1 MGVINNDKQLCEL
14 TNVLLSDDKRDMYSF
29 FLERIK
35 ANCDSYAIKDKRKS
49 LEKLY
54 NNYFQTNIDR
64 KLIKAIV
71 MPLIYGKTGQ
81 GFAINLK
88 EFFAKENLYPKE
100 IALIIL
106 ASQIIKTLKND
117 PVFANVNLFMKALR
131 AIGAFMFE
139 FDDFSIKGY
148 YNDSHIVYYKE
159 EVEEIRIYY
168 KQKGKKYKSQK
179 IYLSKPAR
187 DISGCLIKSKT
198 KSINAFVANYIHFID
213 ASICHYVVDNFNNKR
228 TFKMGTIHDCF
239 FIKPTEIPM
248 LRDAYSNGLRWVYQ
262 IHIYNLLNWCYKICE
277 YYNNKSHLKC
287 FEQELQEIKVF
298 LDDSE
303 QFINNRKTEVNISCL
318 TNIKNVLL
326 NIIPSA
332 SVAEKQRILTIIDYI
347 DKIYLVNSPL
357 LIDTD
362 FGQLLFSD
370 NS

>member
-1 MGVINNDKQLCEL
+1 MLEHILEKKDLIKAWDDIFGNRFVDNETFEQLLFKSLLTEELSLIQVGQLLLVRQGAYDKVGVYYDASASAYQIMGVINNDKQLCEL

-159 EVEEIRIYY
+159 EVEEIINRIY
-168 KQKGKKYKSQK
+168 
-179 IYLSKPAR
+179 
-187 DISGCLIKSKT
+187 
-198 KSINAFVANYIHFID
+198 
-213 ASICHYVVDNFNNKR
+213 
-228 TFKMGTIHDCF
+228 
-239 FIKPTEIPM
+239 
-248 LRDAYSNGLRWVYQ
+248 
-262 IHIYNLLNWCYKICE
+262 
-277 YYNNKSHLKC
+277 
-287 FEQELQEIKVF
+287 
-298 LDDSE
+298 
-303 QFINNRKTEVNISCL
+303 
-318 TNIKNVLL
+318 
-326 NIIPSA
+326 
-332 SVAEKQRILTIIDYI
+332 
-347 DKIYLVNSPL
+347 
-357 LIDTD
+357 
-362 FGQLLFSD
+362 
-370 NS
+370 